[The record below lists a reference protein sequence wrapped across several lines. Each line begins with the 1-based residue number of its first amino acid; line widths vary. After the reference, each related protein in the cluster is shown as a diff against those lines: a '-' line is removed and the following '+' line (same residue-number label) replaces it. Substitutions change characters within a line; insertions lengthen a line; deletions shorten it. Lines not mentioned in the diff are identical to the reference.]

1 MQAFDTT
8 NLMTTMLQ
16 AFVSFAIP
24 IIIFVVLV
32 NLVVKFARRRFYRG
46 THVKFSQRN
55 IADTFTAKEIAKKFD
70 KNAKD
75 VNLALLNLGFIK
87 KCDNGYNVTDI
98 GKYYGGVQN
107 YYYMGRASVRW
118 DERIVYNEIFIDE
131 ITKFGV
137 KVAKEEQKE
146 DFREKFK
153 AEYRTSDGHYVRS
166 RAELVI
172 ANWLFAEDIAY
183 AYEKRVPIEEDMY
196 CDFYIPKGKVYI
208 EFWGLEDDEAY
219 IKRKEQK
226 IELYKKYNLNLI
238 EIDNNTINNIDDYLP
253 KELLKFSVSLNL

>member
-1 MQAFDTT
+1 
-8 NLMTTMLQ
+8 
-16 AFVSFAIP
+16 
-24 IIIFVVLV
+24 
-32 NLVVKFARRRFYRG
+32 
-46 THVKFSQRN
+46 
-55 IADTFTAKEIAKKFD
+55 
-70 KNAKD
+70 
-75 VNLALLNLGFIK
+75 
-87 KCDNGYNVTDI
+87 
-98 GKYYGGVQN
+98 
-107 YYYMGRASVRW
+107 MGRASVRW
-118 DERIVYNEIFIDE
+118 DERIVYNENFVDE

-153 AEYRTSDGHYVRS
+153 AE
-166 RAELVI
+166 LVI
-172 ANWLFAEDIAY
+172 ANWLFAEGIAY

-219 IKRKEQK
+219 LKRKEKK

-253 KELLKFSVSLNL
+253 KELLKFGVSLNL